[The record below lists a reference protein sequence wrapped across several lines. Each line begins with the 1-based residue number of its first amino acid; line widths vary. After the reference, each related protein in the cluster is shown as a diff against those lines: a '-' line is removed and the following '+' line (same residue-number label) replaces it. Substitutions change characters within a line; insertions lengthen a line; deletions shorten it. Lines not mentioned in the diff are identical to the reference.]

1 VRFVA
6 HLDPPRTLEAF
17 HQETGRAG
25 RDGLPA
31 EAWMAYGLSD
41 IVVMRKM
48 LEQEPDTPHRRVLFR
63 KLEALGVRTVV
74 NLRHGHDDRPLLA
87 GTGLAY
93 VNIPCRAWRPR
104 KAQMAA
110 FLKIVRDPARQPVYV
125 HCAQGRDRT
134 GYMVAAYRMDQGWT
148 AEEAIREMKR
158 FRFNRVWLGNP
169 GFLRRLEGD
178 PPPDG
183 PVISP
188 R

>member
-1 VRFVA
+1 VRALSALLLTAALVA
-6 HLDPPRTLEAF
+6 APPPAGPCDDCVPGVGNF
-17 HQETGRAG
+17 GRVDAALWRG
-25 RDGLPA
+25 AQPTA
-31 EAWMAYGLSD
+31 EG
-41 IVVMRKM
+41 
-48 LEQEPDTPHRRVLFR
+48 FR

-104 KAQMAA
+104 KDQMDA

-134 GYMVAAYRMDQGWT
+134 GYMVAAYRMDQGWS
-148 AEEAIREMKR
+148 AEAAIQEMKR

-169 GFLRRLEGD
+169 GFLRRMEG
-178 PPPDG
+178 P
-183 PVISP
+183 
-188 R
+188 